1 MNTSTITTFSIKLT
15 YNTQVMSP
23 TSQQTAYEY
32 HYYQNRENIFKVNDK
47 LPAHLNSRT
56 GVGLLKIIIGTP
68 AELRRTKQHEDQ
80 RTQRKQQIAY
90 EKILAV
96 HNATLSDK
104 MNILKHIK
112 AEYTRDARDQH
123 DEPVYVNC
131 LL

>member
-80 RTQRKQQIAY
+80 RTQRKQ
-90 EKILAV
+90 
-96 HNATLSDK
+96 
-104 MNILKHIK
+104 
-112 AEYTRDARDQH
+112 
-123 DEPVYVNC
+123 C
-131 LL
+131 